1 MKISA
6 YSHIGGRDNNEDSY
20 YVDPKGDFAILADG
34 MGGHAAGEK
43 ASELAVNIL
52 KDKLSTPVKNEKE
65 LLNILNDG
73 VREANHQIFKS
84 SADHL
89 KYRGMGT
96 TLSLIYLLEDQ
107 LYYINIGDSR
117 IYGYKDGLF
126 QISKDDSFVNY
137 LVDIGDISEE
147 EARVHPKKNVLTKAL
162 GTTKGVEFQIRSLD
176 ADLQFIVLC
185 SDVLSDFVDFYIM
198 AKVLESSEGDYSKL
212 LVQEALDRNGQ
223 DNITVI
229 VFNKSR

>member
-20 YVDPKGDFAILADG
+20 YVDPEGDFAILADG

-52 KDKLSTPVKNEKE
+52 KDKLSTPIKNEKE

-162 GTTKGVEFQIRSLD
+162 GTTKSVEFQIRSLD

-185 SDVLSDFVDFYIM
+185 SDGLSDVVDFDII

>member
-96 TLSLIYLLEDQ
+96 TLSLIYLLKDQ

-185 SDVLSDFVDFYIM
+185 SDGLSDVVDFDII

>member
-1 MKISA
+1 ML
-6 YSHIGGRDNNEDSY
+6 NE
-20 YVDPKGDFAILADG
+20 
-34 MGGHAAGEK
+34 
-43 ASELAVNIL
+43 
-52 KDKLSTPVKNEKE
+52 
-65 LLNILNDG
+65 G
-73 VREANHQIFKS
+73 VQDANHQIFKS
-84 SADHL
+84 SVDHL

-96 TLSLIYLLEDQ
+96 TLSLVYLLNQ
-107 LYYINIGDSR
+107 KLYYINIGDSR
-117 IYGYKDGLF
+117 IYGYKDELF

-162 GTTKGVEFQIRSLD
+162 GTIHGVEFQVRSLD
-176 ADLQFIVLC
+176 ANLQFIVLC
-185 SDVLSDFVDFYIM
+185 SDGLSDVVDFDII
-198 AKVLESSEGDYSKL
+198 AKILESSEGDYSKK

>member
-20 YVDPKGDFAILADG
+20 YVDPDGRFAILADG

-43 ASELAVNIL
+43 ASELAVGVIKN
-52 KDKLSTPVKNEKE
+52 KLSVPVDSEKQ
-65 LLNILNDG
+65 LLNLLNEG
-73 VREANHQIFKS
+73 VQDANHQIFKS
-84 SADHL
+84 SVDHL

-96 TLSLIYLLEDQ
+96 TLSLVYLLNQ
-107 LYYINIGDSR
+107 KLYYINIGDSR
-117 IYGYKDGLF
+117 IYGYKDELF

-162 GTTKGVEFQIRSLD
+162 GTTKGVEFQVRSLD

-185 SDVLSDFVDFYIM
+185 SDGLSDVVDSDTI
-198 AKVLESSEGDYSKL
+198 AKILESSEGDFSKK

-229 VFNKSR
+229 VFNKRR

>member
-20 YVDPKGDFAILADG
+20 YVDPDGRFAILADG

-43 ASELAVNIL
+43 ASELAVGVIKN
-52 KDKLSTPVKNEKE
+52 KLSVPVDSEKQ
-65 LLNILNDG
+65 LLNLLNEG
-73 VREANHQIFKS
+73 VQDANHQIFKS
-84 SADHL
+84 SVDHL

-96 TLSLIYLLEDQ
+96 TLSLVYLLNQ
-107 LYYINIGDSR
+107 KLYYINIGDSR
-117 IYGYKDGLF
+117 IYGYKDELF

-162 GTTKGVEFQIRSLD
+162 GTTNGVEFQVRSLD

-185 SDVLSDFVDFYIM
+185 SDGLSDVVDFDIM
-198 AKVLESSEGDYSKL
+198 AKILESSEGDYSKK

>member
-162 GTTKGVEFQIRSLD
+162 GTTKSVEFQIRSLD

-185 SDVLSDFVDFYIM
+185 SDGLSDVVDFDII

>member
-20 YVDPKGDFAILADG
+20 YVDPDGDFAILADG

-162 GTTKGVEFQIRSLD
+162 GTTKSVEFQIRSLD

-185 SDVLSDFVDFYIM
+185 SDGLSDVVDFDII